1 MRHEAFISFFWLYE
15 LAMKKLLVCSLGL
28 LSSIAVA
35 LETDNYLSWG
45 LELDDASSEIN
56 TFLVQQIEDSL
67 SKSNAKEGSQSCEN
81 VTFEIAKRFKT
92 TPSTKSLETFV
103 NETLPKEKIF
113 PQDPY
118 YLEQSILRNSSRFYL
133 KYSGLSPNLQM
144 NGIYFGADKLSHFAS
159 TGRRYLKH
167 YLEKIAKGYSEEEAM
182 QSMIRFG
189 LLNEETVLG
198 IWASGVFSYGDMEAN
213 YQGFIFYK
221 KLCLDEKDSYLAQNK
236 NGSWSLKIKPDLR
249 NYVSP
254 YWDETFNLSYL
265 AKGTWKRTS
274 LIIKEEYCPL
284 RNDPNVV
291 DRKNFY
297 KSSTHQSFSLNYIE
311 SLKTNGYK
319 RAPIPEETQSIDE
332 LCQNLNLAKI

>member
-1 MRHEAFISFFWLYE
+1 
-15 LAMKKLLVCSLGL
+15 MKKLIVCSLTL
-28 LSSIAVA
+28 LSTGAMA

-45 LELDDASSEIN
+45 LELGDASTEIN
-56 TFLVQQIEDSL
+56 SFLAEQIEESL
-67 SKSNAKEGSQSCEN
+67 AKSNAREVPQSCEN

-103 NETLPKEKIF
+103 NESLPKEKIF

-167 YLEKIAKGYSEEEAM
+167 YLKKIRKGYSEEEAM
-182 QSMIRFG
+182 QSMVRFG

-221 KLCLDEKDSYLAQNK
+221 KLCLDEKDTYLAMNDDGKWFLK
-236 NGSWSLKIKPDLR
+236 NKPDLR
-249 NYVSP
+249 NYISP
-254 YWDETFNLSYL
+254 YWDESFNQSYL
-265 AKGTWKRTS
+265 ARGTWKRSS
-274 LIIKEEYCPL
+274 LIIKEEYCPK
-284 RNDPNVV
+284 RNDPKVV
-291 DRKNFY
+291 ERMSLY
-297 KSSTHQSFSLNYIE
+297 KSSAHQSFSLNYIKLLQSE
-311 SLKTNGYK
+311 GYK
-319 RAPIPEETQSIDE
+319 RAPVPEERQSMDE
-332 LCQNLNLAKI
+332 LCQSDLLAEI